1 MPTMHRRR
9 QWRDR
14 RAQPKLADLAK
25 ADSMIRVYGALTA
38 LGVALLVLIALFGD
52 KLLNTL
58 FGDC

>member
-1 MPTMHRRR
+1 MTTFHRRR

-14 RAQPKLADLAK
+14 RAQPTLADLAR
-25 ADSMIRVYGALTA
+25 ADSMIRVYGALTG

-52 KLLNTL
+52 KLLNAL